1 MTVILSILKFRKK
14 EIVLE
19 RMDIKKRLHSSNK
32 RNSLLLK
39 KGPPPGIWP

>member
-1 MTVILSILKFRKK
+1 MGNGQLFERKFQLNTPI
-14 EIVLE
+14 ENI
-19 RMDIKKRLHSSNK
+19 DNLHSSNK